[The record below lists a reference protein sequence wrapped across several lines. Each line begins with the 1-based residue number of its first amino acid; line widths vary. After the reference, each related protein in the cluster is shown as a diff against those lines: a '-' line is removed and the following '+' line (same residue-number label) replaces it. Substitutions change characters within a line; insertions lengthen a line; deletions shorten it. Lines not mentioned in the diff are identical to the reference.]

1 MEIIGIIC
9 EYNPLHNGHIYYIDK
24 IKELYPDSL
33 IVCVLN
39 GYFMERGEIS
49 IMSKEDKTKCALNH
63 NVDIVI
69 ELPFVY
75 GTQAADI
82 FAYNSVKLLNEMC
95 VDRIIFGSESNNIQ
109 LLERVANIQLEDS
122 SYLDRVKE
130 YLAEGINYP
139 TAMAK
144 ALEIKEDIS
153 QPNDLL
159 GISYIKAIKQI
170 NEKIKY
176 ESIKRTN
183 DYHDIETDGN
193 IVSGSNIRVR
203 LNNNE
208 DIDKYIPED
217 VKDTIID
224 INEDKLFTLLK
235 FKILTDKDLSIY
247 LDVDEGIEYRIVR
260 NINNARTLDELI
272 ESIKTKRYTYN
283 KINRMLV
290 HILIGLTKVD
300 NDNNELDYIKILGF
314 NNKGQEFLNK
324 IKKGM
329 SLNMNRDSIIYK
341 YELIASNIYKQIT
354 GIDSYSFDSTNKP
367 ILKD

>member
-9 EYNPLHNGHIYYIDK
+9 EFNPLHNGHVYYIDK

-49 IMSKEDKTKCALNH
+49 IMSKEDKTNCSLNH
-63 NVDIVI
+63 NVDIIV

-75 GTQAADI
+75 GTQSADI
-82 FAYNSVKLLNEMC
+82 FAYNSVKLLNEMR

-109 LLERVANIQLEDS
+109 LLEKVAKIQLEDP

-130 YLAEGINYP
+130 YLSEGVNYP

-144 ALEIKEDIS
+144 ALDIKEDIS
-153 QPNDLL
+153 NPNDLL

-170 NEKIKY
+170 NERIKY
-176 ESIKRTN
+176 GSIKRTN
-183 DYHDIETDGN
+183 DYHDVEIDSN

-203 LNNNE
+203 LSNDE
-208 DIDKYIPED
+208 EVDKYVPLD
-217 VKDTIID
+217 VKDKIIK

-260 NINNARTLDELI
+260 NINDARTLDELI

-283 KINRMLV
+283 KINRMLI
-290 HILIGLTKVD
+290 HILIGLTKED
-300 NDNNELDYIKILGF
+300 NDNNELDYLKILGF
-314 NNKGQEFLNK
+314 NTKGQEYLNK
-324 IKKGM
+324 IKKSMTLGM
-329 SLNMNRDSIIYK
+329 DKDSIIYK
-341 YELIASNIYKQIT
+341 YELTTSNIYKQIT
-354 GIDSYSFDSTNKP
+354 GVDSYSFDSSNKP